1 MHRGISLKIL
11 LLLMMVSILAGCYD
25 AREVNDVA
33 YVVVGRCGQGCV
45 GQIQGY
51 F

>member
-25 AREVNDVA
+25 AERLMM
-33 YVVVGRCGQGCV
+33 
-45 GQIQGY
+45 
-51 F
+51 